1 MFGRKKKNDAVDE
14 TSPFQPKKEE
24 LDEQQDLDDETESH
38 APGDEDE
45 VEADREDSRDDDEV
59 AELYRPN
66 LERVDGPF
74 DYEEVDLDADE
85 IERIDFGSLILT
97 PFENMQMQ
105 IQLDQQSGAVQSLL
119 IMQGG
124 SALEVALFAA
134 PSTGLIIDDV
144 HRDMMSGTA
153 SEGGEAN
160 VGPGPLG
167 AELRRIVPVKT
178 PEGQEGYHVSR
189 TWLVQG
195 PRWLLRGVL
204 MGEAAFQEDLNATGQ
219 LLLEF
224 FCNLVVRRDDS
235 PRVPGDLITLQVP
248 NQLRADEQQQQQ

>member
-24 LDEQQDLDDETESH
+24 LDEQQDLDDE
-38 APGDEDE
+38 DE
-45 VEADREDSRDDDEV
+45 VADQDDDEV

-119 IMQGG
+119 VMQGG
-124 SALEVALFAA
+124 SALEVAL
-134 PSTGLIIDDV
+134 
-144 HRDMMSGTA
+144 
-153 SEGGEAN
+153 
-160 VGPGPLG
+160 
-167 AELRRIVPVKT
+167 
-178 PEGQEGYHVSR
+178 
-189 TWLVQG
+189 
-195 PRWLLRGVL
+195 
-204 MGEAAFQEDLNATGQ
+204 
-219 LLLEF
+219 
-224 FCNLVVRRDDS
+224 C
-235 PRVPGDLITLQVP
+235 
-248 NQLRADEQQQQQ
+248 